1 MPALS
6 CSLKWIL
13 LAVVAGSAAWPARAA
28 PPAAGMGQEFEIKA
42 AFLYHLSQF
51 VEWPP
56 RTGERAFTVCVL
68 GADPYG
74 DKLKQLESRRYRNQ
88 PMVTAY
94 PQNATLARDCQ
105 IVYVGSDLRASVPAI
120 LKQLRGYPVLT
131 VSSLPGF
138 VDQGGGVGF
147 VVENSRVRLE
157 LNSQAARGA
166 QLKLSARLLE
176 VARRVVDSPVEDKP

>member
-1 MPALS
+1 MPALP

-13 LAVVAGSAAWPARAA
+13 LAVIAGSAAWPARAA
-28 PPAAGMGQEFEIKA
+28 QPAAESGREFEIKA

-56 RTGERAFTVCVL
+56 RTGERAFRVCVL

-88 PMVTAY
+88 PMATAY
-94 PQNATLARDCQ
+94 PQTAMQARDCQ
-105 IVYVGSDLRASVPAI
+105 IVYLGSDLRANVPAI

-147 VVENSRVRLE
+147 VIEYTRVRLE
-157 LNSQAARGA
+157 LNNQAARVA

-176 VARRVVDSPVEDKP
+176 VARRVVDTPVEDKP